1 MTEAGLTKDGERCTQ
16 LRRQIIQWT
25 GNALAALL
33 KHVSVNHRGRH
44 VGVTQQLL
52 NRANVRASLEEVRCK
67 GVPEGLGTYDLGQ
80 ECPPGSNFDGLINH
94 RRIDVVP
101 PDDAGQWIGGDIP
114 GGKEVLPAP
123 FPG

>member
-1 MTEAGLTKDGERCTQ
+1 MGRDAPQ

-52 NRANVRASLEEVRCK
+52 NRANVGASLQEVRCK
-67 GVPEGLGTYDLGQ
+67 GVPERCGHL
-80 ECPPGSNFDGLINH
+80 
-94 RRIDVVP
+94 
-101 PDDAGQWIGGDIP
+101 
-114 GGKEVLPAP
+114 
-123 FPG
+123 